1 MCKSSGVRSLCKA
14 CWTFWLL
21 HICRELNDKSKS
33 LQGLNTGKMLAW
45 AVKRLSVA
53 LRAWQSHA
61 GSLPLWGAEETW
73 QGSRRQELPST
84 AKAGFKVSIHFIC
97 KFSPPVNRKF
107 QGKNSCPANT
117 ENWEPYVSVKKTAL
131 LSHPHS
137 GFAAPLSLLSAS
149 CPRWVGVTRRLSVAS
164 GTTAFQITAVTL
176 WLLLFFSCVNGAVRF
191 SHSKP

>member
-1 MCKSSGVRSLCKA
+1 MANQRACKA
-14 CWTFWLL
+14 WTLAKCWVEQWRGCQWPWEHGSHTPGPYL
-21 HICRELNDKSKS
+21 CE
-33 LQGLNTGKMLAW
+33 GK
-45 AVKRLSVA
+45 K
-53 LRAWQSHA
+53 
-61 GSLPLWGAEETW
+61 GSCVEETW

-84 AKAGFKVSIHFIC
+84 AKAGFNVSIHFIC

-117 ENWEPYVSVKKTAL
+117 ENWEPCVSVKKTTL